1 MGGTYAV
8 EVVFK
13 RRPLFACRSWQVR
26 MFFET
31 MNRVKDENA
40 ATWQFVDKFEFDVGG
55 PVCIKASTA

>member
-1 MGGTYAV
+1 MGAACVV

-13 RRPLFACRSWQVR
+13 RRPLFACCSWQVR

-31 MNRVKDENA
+31 MDRVKDEDA

>member
-1 MGGTYAV
+1 
-8 EVVFK
+8 
-13 RRPLFACRSWQVR
+13 

-31 MNRVKDENA
+31 MDRVKDEDA